1 MRGLVQC
8 HVQNCKI
15 LKIMVGGRGVAVRGI
30 KFCRGPRKLRFVGL
44 SSAVAPINYM
54 FTKKGEVMVIAS
66 RSLCKYD
73 RRESPC
79 KTSRYIIKND

>member
-30 KFCRGPRKLRFVGL
+30 KFCRGPRKLHFVEL
-44 SSAVAPINYM
+44 SIVVAPRKLH
-54 FTKKGEVMVIAS
+54 FVELSFVVAP
-66 RSLCKYD
+66 RS
-73 RRESPC
+73 
-79 KTSRYIIKND
+79 YISWN